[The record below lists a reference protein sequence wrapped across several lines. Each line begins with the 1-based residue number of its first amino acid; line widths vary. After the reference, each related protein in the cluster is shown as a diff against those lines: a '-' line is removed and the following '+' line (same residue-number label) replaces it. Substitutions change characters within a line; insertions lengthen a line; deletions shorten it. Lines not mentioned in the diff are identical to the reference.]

1 MSASPGAPG
10 CQRVEPSA
18 CVGSSARRSDDFP
31 LTATRTRA
39 AHFRRRAIALCGD
52 QRMRR
57 SPSAGHRSSRREGLP
72 PEVEELLIDVVAD
85 GFVLHCCG
93 NRAAPRAL
101 VASYEWDHCID
112 LATIRDF
119 DRVTVARVPKHN
131 KVDVF
136 APEVVHW
143 AYEGPP
149 QLALRA
155 LLNLVHPAHPD
166 APTSEYPAPPML
178 CIPRAEQ
185 RPMTIRLPPPGRA
198 GARAT
203 RLAAAMS
210 TEGDSLAV
218 GGLTCR
224 PIELQTASTMKATGA
239 SPDEVI

>member
-1 MSASPGAPG
+1 
-10 CQRVEPSA
+10 VEK
-18 CVGSSARRSDDFP
+18 
-31 LTATRTRA
+31 
-39 AHFRRRAIALCGD
+39 
-52 QRMRR
+52 
-57 SPSAGHRSSRREGLP
+57 
-72 PEVEELLIDVVAD
+72 LLLDVVAD

-112 LATIRDF
+112 LATIRNF

-131 KVDVF
+131 KIDVF

-203 RLAAAMS
+203 RL
-210 TEGDSLAV
+210 
-218 GGLTCR
+218 TCR
-224 PIELQTASTMKATGA
+224 PIEQQTASTMKTTGA